1 MERLNVWAFSLESDK
16 IGNLTSCV
24 ISVIKIQIKNEK
36 RLSLFEVQNS
46 RVTKSSY
53 ETVTQNDV
61 TLRVTNSKMFTEIL
75 LSSY

>member
-1 MERLNVWAFSLESDK
+1 MERLNVWAFSLEPDK